1 MRKIVLVLIVV
12 VGLGSIWFTLRKPRT
27 YGQSLNSYFQHAP
40 TLESGA
46 SVCVDGV
53 KLGSV
58 TSVRVRP
65 ELGDR
70 PVEVSMEIS
79 APYELRIPNDSTAKL
94 STEGLLGPTFVDI
107 NTRYAS
113 GPPLANKGTLKSLEV
128 KEPEGT
134 DLLGALGDA
143 LIQASRK
150 GNLPK
155 EPGNAPAPAPPS
167 RK

>member
-1 MRKIVLVLIVV
+1 MRKIVLVPIVV
-12 VGLGSIWFTLRKPRT
+12 LGLGSIWFTLRKPRT
-27 YGQSLNSYFQHAP
+27 YDQSLNSYFQHAP

-53 KLGSV
+53 RLGSV

-79 APYELRIPNDSTAKL
+79 APYELKIPNDSTATL
-94 STEGLLGPTFVDI
+94 STEGFLGPTFVDI

-113 GPPLANKGTLKSLEV
+113 GPTLTNKGS
-128 KEPEGT
+128 
-134 DLLGALGDA
+134 
-143 LIQASRK
+143 
-150 GNLPK
+150 
-155 EPGNAPAPAPPS
+155 
-167 RK
+167 